1 MRTPTSGTTIRG
13 LAVMGSSTPIPSA
26 TSEDIRENAVYR
38 VICSIID
45 MTFDE
50 ESQPGSESVDQDD
63 SNVLDLESILDKY
76 FLLTADRQYNIVDVL
91 PSSTSITIC
100 SSNIAMD

>member
-1 MRTPTSGTTIRG
+1 MFVVFADDRIIGT
-13 LAVMGSSTPIPSA
+13 GSDGA
-26 TSEDIRENAVYR
+26 

-45 MTFDE
+45 MTIDE
-50 ESQPGSESVDQDD
+50 ESQPGSDSVDQDD